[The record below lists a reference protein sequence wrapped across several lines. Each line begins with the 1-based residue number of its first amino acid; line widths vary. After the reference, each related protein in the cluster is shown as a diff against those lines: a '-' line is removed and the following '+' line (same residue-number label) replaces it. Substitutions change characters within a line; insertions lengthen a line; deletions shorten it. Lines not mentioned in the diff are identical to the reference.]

1 MVSEVQR
8 VIQLVQS
15 VYRDT
20 LPQVLSDAVKSNS
33 LKQIGDNQQN
43 VKPED
48 ATFSGMIEQDNRP
61 STHQPKHKT

>member
-15 VYRDT
+15 VYHDT
-20 LPQVLSDAVKSNS
+20 LPQVLSDAVKSSS
-33 LKQIGDNQQN
+33 LKQIGDNQPN

-48 ATFSGMIEQDNRP
+48 ATFTGMMKQDNLP
-61 STHQPKHKT
+61 STQQPKQKS